1 MYKNFF
7 GFKER
12 PFQLVPNP
20 AYLFLSKGHEEALAH
35 LTYAVSQGDGFVE
48 ITGEVGTGKTTLCR
62 VFLENLGKDIEAAYI
77 FNPRLDSVQLL
88 KAIND
93 EFDIPSN
100 ADNTKDLIDTL
111 NGFLMEKK
119 AEGKKVLLLIDEAQ
133 NLSME
138 ILEQLRL
145 LSNLETSTSKLLQ
158 IILVGQP
165 ELGQMLDSHE
175 LRQLGQRITLSC
187 HLSPLDFNETRDYI
201 QHRIQIASRKP
212 GVKLTLGAYYAIH
225 RFSGGI
231 PRLINIACDRA
242 FLTAFGLGKHKVT
255 GNIAN
260 MAIRELAG
268 RGDRHKSLLGRRRT
282 FWAVGALVLAAAI
295 FLVYTP
301 SIWQKEGARFT
312 ASMPPRDTVLSSPP
326 ESAPETGAEPDAAAP
341 EIQEPADADA
351 AAETPEADETIETDA
366 AVEPAPPAAETTPPA
381 PAFAARTIEDYLMQT
396 GGLESR
402 FSALRSVV
410 SLWDAE
416 GLVSDSLD
424 NVDDPQTFFRIG
436 AKQNGLLIHR
446 LDGDLGLLQRL
457 NLPAILEFYPPGEES
472 PVYAALARVEEGGM
486 IFKTGQAD
494 EEIRAEPHEVDTYWQ
509 GGAYIPWKDF
519 FDFGGTIPKN
529 ASDDAVINLK
539 MLLQEI
545 GFEDI
550 GISPSYN
557 DRVRR
562 AVELIQERNGLAVD
576 GVVGPRTKIILY
588 NELKTLKAPRLT
600 SAS

>member
-7 GFKER
+7 GFNER

-93 EFDIPSN
+93 EFDISSD
-100 ADNTKDLIDTL
+100 ADNTKDLIDAL

-119 AEGKKVLLLIDEAQ
+119 AEGRKVLLLIDEAQ

-255 GNIAN
+255 GTIAN

-268 RGDRHKSLLGRRRT
+268 RGDRRKGLPGREKVLWSL
-282 FWAVGALVLAAAI
+282 GAILLITVIVLLYA
-295 FLVYTP
+295 P
-301 SIWQKEGARFT
+301 SLQQKTGDPFS
-312 ASMPPRDTVLSSPP
+312 ASMPPVDATPPSPIT
-326 ESAPETGAEPDAAAP
+326 ADDREPDAAADAP
-341 EIQEPADADA
+341 EVREPEAADAELEA
-351 AAETPEADETIETDA
+351 ADGEGAGTAAMETPPPPRTA
-366 AVEPAPPAAETTPPA
+366 AVAD
-381 PAFAARTIEDYLMQT
+381 RTLEDYLMQT
-396 GGLESR
+396 SALESR
-402 FSALRSVV
+402 FAALRAAI
-410 SLWDAE
+410 SLWDEE
-416 GLVSDSLD
+416 GLVSASLE
-424 NVDDPQTFFRIG
+424 NVNDPQTFFRIG

-446 LDGDLGLLQRL
+446 VDGDLGLVQRL
-457 NLPAILEFYPPGEES
+457 NVPAILEFYPPGES
-472 PVYAALARVEEGGM
+472 LPVYAALARIEEGGL
-486 IFKTGQAD
+486 IFKTERPG
-494 EEIRAEPHEVDTYWQ
+494 EEILAEPHEVETYWQ
-509 GGAYIPWKDF
+509 GGGYIPWKDF

-545 GFEDI
+545 GFQNI
-550 GISPSYN
+550 GISPAYN
-557 DRVRR
+557 DQVRQ
-562 AVELIQERNGLAVD
+562 AIELIQERNGLSVD

-588 NELKTLKAPRLT
+588 NELKTLKTPHLT
-600 SAS
+600 RAS

>member
-62 VFLENLGKDIEAAYI
+62 VFLENLGSDTEAAYI

-93 EFDIPSN
+93 EFDIPSHP
-100 ADNTKDLIDTL
+100 DNTKELIDIL

-187 HLSPLDFNETRDYI
+187 NLSPLDFNETREYI

-212 GVKLTLGAYYAIH
+212 GVKLTVGAYYAIH

-268 RGDRHKSLLGRRRT
+268 RGDRRRHLLNRRKVLWGLVSLLLVT
-282 FWAVGALVLAAAI
+282 AVVM
-295 FLVYTP
+295 VYGP
-301 SIWQKEGARFT
+301 SLWQKPAGPFT
-312 ASMPPRDTVLSSPP
+312 ATMPPVAPEPPPRPETETPEPAPTPEDDSSPDLQAP
-326 ESAPETGAEPDAAAP
+326 GAADETETADDEPETASADDVTAP
-341 EIQEPADADA
+341 PADA
-351 AAETPEADETIETDA
+351 
-366 AVEPAPPAAETTPPA
+366 PPARPA
-381 PAFAARTIEDYLMQT
+381 VADRSLEDYLMQAD
-396 GGLESR
+396 GAGSR
-402 FSALRSVV
+402 ESALRAALA
-410 SLWDAE
+410 LWGAE
-416 GLVSDSLD
+416 GLVSASLD
-424 NVDDPQTFFRIG
+424 TVDDPATFFRIG

-446 LDGDLGLLQRL
+446 LDGDLRLVQRL
-457 NLPAILEFYPPGEES
+457 NVPAILEFYPPGAEI
-472 PVYAALARVEEGGM
+472 PVYVTLARIEEGGFL
-486 IFKTGQAD
+486 FKTGAAD
-494 EEIRAEPHEVDTYWQ
+494 DDIRAEPHEVETYWQ
-509 GGAYIPWKDF
+509 GGAFIPWKDF
-519 FDFGGTIPKN
+519 FDFGGTIPRN
-529 ASDDAVINLK
+529 ASEDAVINLK

-545 GFEDI
+545 GFQDI
-550 GISPSYN
+550 GISPAYH

-562 AVELIQERNGLAVD
+562 AVERIQERNGLAVD
-576 GVVGPRTKIILY
+576 GVVGPRTKIVLY
-588 NELKTLKAPRLT
+588 NELKTLKVPHLT
-600 SAS
+600 STS

>member
-62 VFLENLGKDIEAAYI
+62 VFLENLGKDTEAAYI

-93 EFDIPSN
+93 EFDIPSK

-268 RGDRHKSLLGRRRT
+268 RGERRKSLLGREKLL
-282 FWAVGALVLAAAI
+282 WGSGILLLIAVIVLLYSPA
-295 FLVYTP
+295 F
-301 SIWQKEGARFT
+301 WQKTEPEFT
-312 ASMPPRDTVLSSPP
+312 AAMPPADMTPPSRQDAGDREPLPEPDASPP
-326 ESAPETGAEPDAAAP
+326 EISEPEDPDAETETA
-341 EIQEPADADA
+341 EEA
-351 AAETPEADETIETDA
+351 AATA
-366 AVEPAPPAAETTPPA
+366 AVEPARRPPEPASAPQTDAAAELTL
-381 PAFAARTIEDYLMQT
+381 EEYLMQT
-396 GGLESR
+396 GGRQSR
-402 FSALRSVV
+402 FSALRAAL

-416 GLVSDSLD
+416 GLISPSLE

-436 AKQNGLLIHR
+436 AKQNSLLVHR
-446 LDGDLGLLQRL
+446 LDGDLGLVQRL
-457 NLPAILEFYPPGEES
+457 NLPAILEFYPPGEEV
-472 PVYAALARVEEGGM
+472 PVYATLARIEEGGM
-486 IFKTGQAD
+486 VFRTGATDQ
-494 EEIRAEPHEVDTYWQ
+494 EIRAEPHEVDTFWQ
-509 GGAYIPWKDF
+509 GGAYVPWKDF

-545 GFEDI
+545 GFGEI
-550 GISPSYN
+550 GVSPAY
-557 DRVRR
+557 DEQVRR
-562 AVELIQERNGLAVD
+562 AVELIQERHGLTVD

-588 NELKTLKAPRLT
+588 NELETLKAPRLT